1 MMKTIAAAAAGFV
14 LLAGVASAA
23 PPPNDVG
30 TTGMG
35 GGVYYNPYKAKGA
48 DQSVNQDRFGDRVG
62 TAEEGGNLYN
72 RPVSQRD

>member
-1 MMKTIAAAAAGFV
+1 MTKTIAAVAAGFV
-14 LLAGVASAA
+14 LLAGVASAT

-35 GGVYYNPYKAKGA
+35 GGVYYNPYVAKRAG
-48 DQSVNQDRFGDRVG
+48 QSVNQDRFGDRVG

-72 RPVSQRD
+72 PSVSKRD